1 MDGYID
7 REDELKKQVPLETPR
22 RKGSDDVH
30 TRAQRIARQVLA
42 VPPAENEKKGRA
54 ENKSKD
60 SIILQSEIIFIFG
73 ENLKQIIIGLVKY
86 IIPFGFPQ
94 WQ

>member
-7 REDELKKQVPLETPR
+7 REDKLKKQVPLETPR
-22 RKGSDDVH
+22 RKRSDDVH

-42 VPPAENEKKGRA
+42 VPPLRIKKGERK
-54 ENKSKD
+54 NKSKD

-73 ENLKQIIIGLVKY
+73 ENLEQIIIGLVKY
-86 IIPFGFPQ
+86 IILLFLFYNLP
-94 WQ
+94 